1 MPFRRQ
7 GALATKGI
15 IFTASTFSSEAGAY
29 AATVSPRVIPI
40 DGERLAE
47 LMIDYNVGV
56 AAREAYEVKRV
67 DRDYFGDDAS
77 LRGGSPK
84 YERTAMRWLERYLS
98 EGLAEPGEARA
109 ARPPTPSYLRIE
121 EQ

>member
-1 MPFRRQ
+1 
-7 GALATKGI
+7 
-15 IFTASTFSSEAGAY
+15 
-29 AATVSPRVIPI
+29 
-40 DGERLAE
+40 
-47 LMIDYNVGV
+47 MIDYNVGV

-98 EGLAEPGEARA
+98 EGSPSLAKLEPLDRRPRA
-109 ARPPTPSYLRIE
+109 TCGSRSSSWRRALSTTGPLSG
-121 EQ
+121 